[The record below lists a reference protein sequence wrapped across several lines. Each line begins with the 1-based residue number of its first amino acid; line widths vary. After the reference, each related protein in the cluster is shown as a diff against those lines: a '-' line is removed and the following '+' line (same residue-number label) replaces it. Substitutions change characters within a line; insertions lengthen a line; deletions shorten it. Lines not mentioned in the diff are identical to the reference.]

1 MDKSLQ
7 KISKK
12 IVAMLTF
19 AVIIS
24 FLSMVGAQ
32 NSTEHATV
40 LEVYDVLGIKVAT
53 AQTDQEVVFDFNPSR
68 IVGGTFPY
76 GGPACS
82 SVGLGWSCSADLPQY
97 QFYNA
102 NYPQWTQA
110 KWHITI
116 RSPLSYIE
124 GDLYNRVR
132 LWTSNS
138 KYSYDDGWFN
148 GIVGPS
154 RSGST
159 TCDIS
164 INLNF
169 ALIRLT
175 IP

>member
-1 MDKSLQ
+1 MDNSQQ
-7 KISKK
+7 KFPKK

-24 FLSMVGAQ
+24 ILSMVNAQ
-32 NSTEHATV
+32 TSTQHATV
-40 LEVYDVLGIKVAT
+40 LEVYDALGIKVAT
-53 AQTDQEVVFDFNPSR
+53 AQTVQEVVFDFNPSR
-68 IVGGTFPY
+68 IISGTFPY
-76 GGPACS
+76 GGPVCS
-82 SVGLGWSCSADLPQY
+82 TIGLGWSCSNSLPQY
-97 QFYNA
+97 QYYNA
-102 NYPQWTQA
+102 NYPQWAQA

-154 RSGST
+154 RGGST
-159 TCDIS
+159 SCDIS